1 MTVRPAAPL
10 RVLVLCTANSARSQL
25 AEALLAHLGGDLIV
39 AASAGSEPGAMV
51 HPLAVAVLAERGIVW
66 QGKRPKGIEEV
77 RDGSWDLVI
86 TVCDA
91 ARDAC
96 PVLPGATMVHWGLAD
111 PARAD
116 PADQREAFRR
126 TAEQL
131 DRRVQR
137 LLALPLATMN
147 GATLG
152 AAAAAIH
159 LQE

>member
-1 MTVRPAAPL
+1 
-10 RVLVLCTANSARSQL
+10 
-25 AEALLAHLGGDLIV
+25 
-39 AASAGSEPGAMV
+39 MV

-66 QGKRPKGIEEV
+66 QGKRPKGIKEV
-77 RDGSWDLVI
+77 QDASWDLVI

-96 PVLPGATMVHWGLAD
+96 PVLPGAMMVHWGMAD

-137 LLALPLATMN
+137 LLALPLVTMD
-147 GATLG
+147 GETLG